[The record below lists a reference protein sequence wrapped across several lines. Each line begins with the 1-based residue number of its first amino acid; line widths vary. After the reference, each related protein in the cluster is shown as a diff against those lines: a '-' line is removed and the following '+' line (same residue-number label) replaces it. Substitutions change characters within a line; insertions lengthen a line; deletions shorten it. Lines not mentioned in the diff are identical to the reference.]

1 MHRNQSVSAHSF
13 AMVPRA
19 DIPRSRFNVQTS
31 HKTTFDAGK
40 LIPIYVDEV
49 LPGDTFSLSCTAF
62 GRMATPIFPIMD
74 NLHMDTFFFF
84 VPYRLVWDNWK
95 RFMGEQRN
103 PGDSTS
109 FWFPRLNLLLLV
121 GLLVLLVIILVCLLL
136 GKFLVVSVLRI
147 RLCRF
152 VHII

>member
-1 MHRNQSVSAHSF
+1 M
-13 AMVPRA
+13 
-19 DIPRSRFNVQTS
+19 SRH

-84 VPYRLVWDNWK
+84 VPYRLIWDNWK
-95 RFMGEQRN
+95 KFMGEQKN
-103 PGDSTS
+103 PGDSTDFLVPQVKTPVGGWPIGS
-109 FWFPRLNLLLLV
+109 LGDYFWFADGWPSW
-121 GLLVLLVIILVCLLL
+121 CW
-136 GKFLVVSVLRI
+136 
-147 RLCRF
+147 
-152 VHII
+152 